1 MRCITNAE
9 GVYVNRC
16 VYTTYVCMYI
26 MFAYTNRRAIAD
38 WLASWPP

>member
-16 VYTTYVCMYI
+16 VYTTYVCMY
-26 MFAYTNRRAIAD
+26 MYVCLYEPTSYC
-38 WLASWPP
+38 WLAG

>member
-16 VYTTYVCMYI
+16 VYTTYVCMYMYVCLLI
-26 MFAYTNRRAIAD
+26 RAD
-38 WLASWPP
+38 ELLLTG